1 MSDIKSMLDSII
13 NDTNNSYTGVVDNPI
28 ANAIDYGNTDTFN
41 KAAYREK
48 LSKVV
53 IKDLLSAMMND
64 ETKNLDAVIDASI
77 MRHINDNYN
86 GSCYT
91 WLSTASKSLNGSPLV
106 TSVIQEINAKTD
118 ACAQKICESKD
129 ASIADDAVS
138 VKDLLRDVS
147 NYDELRE
154 RIKEVVT
161 EKVVKDV
168 AGVITAKNDAPVFDD
183 IDDKFKNNEVGEEE
197 EDGELT
203 ESVIVNV
210 AGSIVTEF
218 AVEHKQRL
226 STDEGITR
234 AIVEYCVNEV
244 DILFKLHPRYDIY
257 TRYMK

>member
-1 MSDIKSMLDSII
+1 MSDIMSMLDSII

-138 VKDLLRDVS
+138 AEDLLRDVS

-154 RIKEVVT
+154 
-161 EKVVKDV
+161 
-168 AGVITAKNDAPVFDD
+168 
-183 IDDKFKNNEVGEEE
+183 
-197 EDGELT
+197 
-203 ESVIVNV
+203 
-210 AGSIVTEF
+210 
-218 AVEHKQRL
+218 
-226 STDEGITR
+226 
-234 AIVEYCVNEV
+234 
-244 DILFKLHPRYDIY
+244 
-257 TRYMK
+257 